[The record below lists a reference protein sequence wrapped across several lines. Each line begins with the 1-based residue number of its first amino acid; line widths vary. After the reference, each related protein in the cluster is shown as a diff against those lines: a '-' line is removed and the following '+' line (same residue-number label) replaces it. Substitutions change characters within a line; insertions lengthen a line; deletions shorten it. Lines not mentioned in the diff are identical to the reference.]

1 MAHFITD
8 LCVGCTMCY
17 KECPTDAIAGA
28 NKVLHVINESLCI
41 DCGICANVCPVKA
54 IVNPEGIAVDKKKI
68 RKERPKVTVDQENC
82 TGCVA
87 CVDFCPYGA
96 LEMVPVGDDYTGHL
110 SSEVA
115 HVIEDKCVGCG
126 ICTEACIKEVIFF
139 RPEEVIEYE
148 SNLIGSS
155 I

>member
-8 LCVGCTMCY
+8 LCVGCTMCL

-28 NKVLHVINESLCI
+28 TKVLHVIEEDLCI

-54 IVNPEGIAVDKKKI
+54 IINPAGEIVEKQKI

-87 CVDFCPYGA
+87 CVDFCPYDA
-96 LEMVPVGDDYTGHL
+96 LEMMATGDDLSMHL
-110 SSEVA
+110 SSVVA

-139 RPEEVIEYE
+139 RPEEVTIFEAD
-148 SNLIGSS
+148 LVGSS
-155 I
+155 T

>member
-28 NKVLHVINESLCI
+28 SKVLHVIDESLCI
-41 DCGICANVCPVKA
+41 DCGVCANVCPVKSIINPA
-54 IVNPEGIAVDKKKI
+54 GEIVEKKKI

-82 TGCVA
+82 TGCTA
-87 CVDFCPYGA
+87 CVDFCPYDA
-96 LEMVPVGDDYTGHL
+96 LEMIPVGEDFTMHL
-110 SSEVA
+110 SSVVA

-126 ICTEACIKEVIFF
+126 ICTEACIKETIFF
-139 RPEEVIEYE
+139 RPEEVATYE
-148 SNLIGSS
+148 SELIGSS
-155 I
+155 T